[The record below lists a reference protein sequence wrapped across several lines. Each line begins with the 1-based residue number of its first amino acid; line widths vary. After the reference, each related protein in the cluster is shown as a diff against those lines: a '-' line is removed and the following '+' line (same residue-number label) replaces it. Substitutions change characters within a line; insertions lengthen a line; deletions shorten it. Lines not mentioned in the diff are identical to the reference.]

1 MTETVAPIY
10 LNTKGG
16 DSIALYPID
25 SDVYLKETYEGFDLK
40 GKLRSSQLVTGPWNR
55 DGLVFNDVGIYFQFL
70 MLNAGYQK
78 YDFQLSAS

>member
-1 MTETVAPIY
+1 MCFVTETIAPVY

-40 GKLRSSQLVTGPWNR
+40 GQLRSSQLVTGPWNR
-55 DGLVFNDVGIYFQFL
+55 DGLVFNDVGNHTSSISCS
-70 MLNAGYQK
+70 MRDIRSMTSN
-78 YDFQLSAS
+78 